1 MYKNIKLI
9 LWSFVV
15 MLSLTSCYEE
25 PDLFDDLLVSNGKV
39 AQIAVLWLGD
49 TKVYS
54 AAGVLQP
61 GITVDSTTT
70 VNVNIEYT
78 SEVKVKEFR
87 IYSSPTTTGEQTLIA
102 TLPAGT
108 EKYDAELRN
117 YVVKVPVKAP
127 LTRNASVVLFAEVIA
142 ENNLPSSQR
151 NVTLKTNP

>member
-1 MYKNIKLI
+1 MNKRIKVALLSFASLFLLSGCYK
-9 LWSFVV
+9 
-15 MLSLTSCYEE
+15 E
-25 PDLFDDLLVSNGKV
+25 PDLFEDLLTSNGKV
-39 AQIAVLWLGD
+39 AQIAVLWLGE
-49 TKVYS
+49 TKTFS

-61 GITVDSTTT
+61 GITVDSATT

-78 SEVKVKEFR
+78 SEIAVKEFR
-87 IYSSPTTTGEQTLIA
+87 IYSAATTTGVQTLVT

-108 EKYDAELRN
+108 QKYDSELRN

-127 LTRNASVVLFAEVIA
+127 LTKNMSLVLFAEVVA

>member
-1 MYKNIKLI
+1 M
-9 LWSFVV
+9 FVLLF
-15 MLSLTSCYEE
+15 LSSCYKE

-61 GITVDSTTT
+61 GITVDSATT

-78 SEVKVKEFR
+78 SEIGVREFKV
-87 IYSSPTTTGEQTLIA
+87 YSAATTTGTQTLLA
-102 TLPAGT
+102 TLPAGIQ
-108 EKYDAELRN
+108 KYDTELRN

-127 LTRNASVVLFAEVIA
+127 QSRNATVVLFAEVIA
-142 ENNLPSSQR
+142 ENGLPSSQR
-151 NVTLKTNP
+151 NVTLKTTP

>member
-1 MYKNIKLI
+1 MKKYIKLACAP
-9 LWSFVV
+9 LFALVF
-15 MLSLTSCYEE
+15 LSSCYEE

-61 GITVDSTTT
+61 GITVDSATM

-78 SEVKVKEFR
+78 SEIGVKEFKV
-87 IYSSPTTTGEQTLIA
+87 YSAPTTTGTQTLIA
-102 TLPAGT
+102 TVPAGT
-108 EKYDAELRN
+108 QKYDAELRN

-127 LTRNASVVLFAEVIA
+127 QARNTTIVLFAEVIA
-142 ENNLPSSQR
+142 DNGLPSSQR
-151 NVTLKTNP
+151 NVTLKTTP